1 MRKFQTSSLR
11 ISTGETVEN
20 GSRNDQGVNQ
30 LDKLGWCDI
39 SSRYQSLVKSH
50 LKHRDNMLQVRFANP
65 GIISHT
71 KKYIHSIFE
80 RIQVHQLPSNK
91 PTKPQILTGQNP
103 TCKAPPSTSLPSI
116 WQSLREGWLVVGA
129 HTSGT
134 LPEPSQN
141 PVNMFRSILFQ
152 GFFFSV
158 FFCDFSPRLSK

>member
-80 RIQVHQLPSNK
+80 RIQVHQLPSKNK
-91 PTKPQILTGQNP
+91 PTKPQIRTG
-103 TCKAPPSTSLPSI
+103 KAPAKHRPA
-116 WQSLREGWLVVGA
+116 LRCRPFGKAFVRAGWLWA
-129 HTSGT
+129 TNSPHLWNTART
-134 LPEPSQN
+134 LPEPCQHVS
-141 PVNMFRSILFQ
+141 VNCFSRFFLF
-152 GFFFSV
+152 G
-158 FFCDFSPRLSK
+158 LLL